1 MGSEVLKRV
10 DAPAMAGG
18 EQVMEML
25 QVLLATGDGDKVIRG
40 TWVLRKVF
48 LLLYLVT
55 HDVVQPSL
63 LPETVSL

>member
-1 MGSEVLKRV
+1 MGSEVLKCV